1 MDIKKIYISGKITGL
16 PVQEAIAKFRS
27 AAEKIRRFGFEPVS
41 PFDNGLPLE
50 ADWAEHIGK
59 DISLLL
65 RCDAIYLLDDYE
77 KSEGARIE
85 LCIALHRRM
94 PVFMNVR
101 PKLGFFS
108 VQTFEDYDKEK
119 VLVYIFANID
129 FCTLSCITG
138 VSHIFSLFNNFRAFS
153 TIHNFINTICN
164 SR

>member
-16 PVQEAIAKFRS
+16 PVREAIAKFRS

-119 VLVYIFANID
+119 VLSPRRKAS
-129 FCTLSCITG
+129 TSTG
-138 VSHIFSLFNNFRAFS
+138 TRKLWY
-153 TIHNFINTICN
+153 CN
-164 SR
+164 SRMVVLHRFGR

>member
-16 PVQEAIAKFRS
+16 PVREAIAKFRS

-41 PFDNGLPLE
+41 P
-50 ADWAEHIGK
+50 
-59 DISLLL
+59 LLL

-119 VLVYIFANID
+119 V
-129 FCTLSCITG
+129 
-138 VSHIFSLFNNFRAFS
+138 
-153 TIHNFINTICN
+153 
-164 SR
+164 

>member
-16 PVQEAIAKFRS
+16 PVREAIAKFR
-27 AAEKIRRFGFEPVS
+27 S

-119 VLVYIFANID
+119 V
-129 FCTLSCITG
+129 
-138 VSHIFSLFNNFRAFS
+138 
-153 TIHNFINTICN
+153 
-164 SR
+164 

>member
-16 PVQEAIAKFRS
+16 PVRGGDRQISKCGGEDTAVR
-27 AAEKIRRFGFEPVS
+27 FEPVS

-119 VLVYIFANID
+119 V
-129 FCTLSCITG
+129 
-138 VSHIFSLFNNFRAFS
+138 
-153 TIHNFINTICN
+153 
-164 SR
+164 

>member
-1 MDIKKIYISGKITGL
+1 MWAYDSVFYHIYPLGFCGAPQANDGVVAPRILKI
-16 PVQEAIAKFRS
+16 
-27 AAEKIRRFGFEPVS
+27 
-41 PFDNGLPLE
+41 

-119 VLVYIFANID
+119 V
-129 FCTLSCITG
+129 
-138 VSHIFSLFNNFRAFS
+138 
-153 TIHNFINTICN
+153 
-164 SR
+164 

>member
-1 MDIKKIYISGKITGL
+1 MQNDMDIKKIYISGKITGL

-101 PKLGFFS
+101 HKLGFFS

-119 VLVYIFANID
+119 A
-129 FCTLSCITG
+129 
-138 VSHIFSLFNNFRAFS
+138 
-153 TIHNFINTICN
+153 
-164 SR
+164 

>member
-1 MDIKKIYISGKITGL
+1 MQNNMDIKKIYISGKITGL

-50 ADWAEHIGK
+50 ADWAEHMGK

-119 VLVYIFANID
+119 A
-129 FCTLSCITG
+129 
-138 VSHIFSLFNNFRAFS
+138 
-153 TIHNFINTICN
+153 
-164 SR
+164 

>member
-1 MDIKKIYISGKITGL
+1 MQNDMDIKKIYISGKITGL

-94 PVFMNVR
+94 PV
-101 PKLGFFS
+101 L
-108 VQTFEDYDKEK
+108 
-119 VLVYIFANID
+119 
-129 FCTLSCITG
+129 
-138 VSHIFSLFNNFRAFS
+138 
-153 TIHNFINTICN
+153 
-164 SR
+164 

>member
-1 MDIKKIYISGKITGL
+1 MLALSEPHKPELPETRAKLKLQFSPVILARTVAADLNDLDIKKIYISGKITGL
-16 PVQEAIAKFRS
+16 PVREAIAKFRS

-119 VLVYIFANID
+119 V
-129 FCTLSCITG
+129 
-138 VSHIFSLFNNFRAFS
+138 
-153 TIHNFINTICN
+153 
-164 SR
+164 